1 MSYQQLKWGK
11 LHVYLHDRQGYI
23 RVYYFVKM
31 TMYCAHYTLNSDN
44 SLNESNQGTTL
55 LPAEMW
61 HEVAKH
67 SDKIITYLMLK
78 RK

>member
-1 MSYQQLKWGK
+1 MSDFKWGK
-11 LHVYLHDRQGYI
+11 LSVY
-23 RVYYFVKM
+23 VYDKDNYVRIYYWKKM
-31 TMYCAHYTLNSDN
+31 TMFSAHYTLNSDN
-44 SLNESNQGTTL
+44 SLNESNQGKTL